1 MLSGSGVLSGSV
13 GGTED
18 DTSAASELPV
28 GTAVDVGC
36 MLPLSA
42 STLKPR
48 LHTRAAASSAAMQR
62 FILFRIWLSPYRDF
76 VWQRGYD
83 TVSHPSAAVYEKP
96 HAGERMGLMAY
107 GPDKEKTALR

>member
-18 DTSAASELPV
+18 DTSAASELPT

-36 MLPLSA
+36 MLPPSA

-48 LHTRAAASSAAMQR
+48 LHTRAAANNAAMQR
-62 FILFRIWLSPYRDF
+62 SIIFRIWLSPYRDF
-76 VWQRGYD
+76 V
-83 TVSHPSAAVYEKP
+83 
-96 HAGERMGLMAY
+96 
-107 GPDKEKTALR
+107 